1 MIFAYMKFAF
11 RNLLKQGFK
20 SIINILGLGFGI
32 ACCII
37 IYMYNKHELSF
48 NRFHENKDRI
58 YRVYGSFL
66 EPQDEKSYYT
76 PYFNYEL
83 AQGIYEEIPGVE
95 KSCGLR
101 SMRAW
106 IGNGD
111 QLFDERI
118 GFTDSSFMEMLSF
131 PVIAGDPNTPLSSP
145 YNVILTESV
154 AMKIFGDS
162 IQDLGEIIGES
173 IGFPQPPPN
182 QFTVTGIIADPPD
195 NNSFRFSLLVPYAN
209 SRYYPQCNDPFGNTS
224 IYIMLDQENNRVGVE
239 ENIQKLEEKYLGEQL
254 EQGVHFGYL
263 ADVEDVFSY
272 HLQSLNELYLNSD
285 DFRGCY
291 EITGNIRIIYIL
303 SSIAL
308 LILLIACFNYV
319 MLSIGYSMN
328 RIKDLGMMNVTGAY
342 KSQILGHFIMESFL
356 LTLLAL
362 FLGIILAEQLLP
374 VFNRLADESLT
385 FTLYSD
391 WRNFLFLAAL
401 LIAIVISTSIYTG
414 WFLLRKNQP
423 IRYLRKELLSIK
435 RHQFARFFVILQ
447 YLITITLLICSGLI
461 VKQLQYML
469 ERDVGFERNNLVVL
483 PVDFSMTKIL
493 TLKENLLQH
502 PQIKSISMSDRNF
515 VSGSSS
521 TDIKN
526 HKGELVNT
534 RFLRIDT
541 DYIETFKLDLVEG
554 RNFDGN
560 KPINENF
567 NVLVNE
573 TFVRDFDL
581 ESPVGEVIN
590 IESFDVKVTIIGV
603 VRDFHFDSMHDE
615 VMPVMMIV
623 FPFNAIWNVFVRIDP
638 QDVQTSLE
646 IIEKTWM
653 DLVPE
658 FSYDYSFLTDMLD
671 EQYRNED
678 RWSKITAIA
687 SLIAIF
693 LSCLGLLGISGLLV
707 VRRVKEIGIRKAT
720 GSTVLQ
726 VIVLLNKDILKW
738 VAVAFVLACPVAW
751 FIGKRWLQDF
761 AFRTDISWWLFA
773 LAGVITVIISL
784 LTISWQT
791 YRAARQNPVNA
802 LRYE

>member
-11 RNLLKQGFK
+11 RNLLKQGFR
-20 SIINILGLGFGI
+20 SFINILGLGFGI
-32 ACCII
+32 ACCIL
-37 IYMYNKHELSF
+37 IYMYSKHELSY

-58 YRVYGSFL
+58 YRVYGSYI
-66 EPQDEKSYYT
+66 EAKGDKSFT

-83 AQGIYEEIPGVE
+83 ARGIYDEIPGVE

-111 QLFDERI
+111 QLFEERI
-118 GFTDSSFMEMLSF
+118 GFADSSFLEMLSF
-131 PVIAGDPNTPLSSP
+131 PVIVGDPNSPLNEPQS
-145 YNVILTESV
+145 VILTETV

-162 IQDLGEIIGES
+162 IENLGDIIGES
-173 IGFPQPPPN
+173 IGFPQSPPN
-182 QFTVTGIIADPPD
+182 QFIVTGIIADPPA
-195 NNSFRFSLLVPYAN
+195 NNSFSFSVLVPYAN
-209 SRYYPQCNDPFGNTS
+209 AQYYPQCNNSFGNSS
-224 IYIMLDQENNRVGVE
+224 IYIMLDQENDKIRVE
-239 ENIQKLEEKYLGEQL
+239 ENLEKLEEKYYGEIL
-254 EQGVHFGYL
+254 EQGIHFGYL
-263 ADVEDVFSY
+263 ADVEDNFNY
-272 HLQSLNELYLNSD
+272 HLQSLNDLYLDSD
-285 DFRGCY
+285 ELRGCY
-291 EITGNIRIIYIL
+291 ERTGNIRIIYIL
-303 SSIAL
+303 SSIAA

-328 RIKDLGMMNVTGAY
+328 RIKDLGMMNVTGAF

-385 FTLYSD
+385 FTLYGD
-391 WRNFLFLAAL
+391 WRNYLFLAAL
-401 LIAIVISTSIYTG
+401 LFAIVLSTSIYTG

-423 IRYLRKELLSIK
+423 IRYLRKELLSMK

-461 VKQLQYML
+461 VKQLQFML
-469 ERDVGFERNNLVVL
+469 EKDVGFERNNLVVL
-483 PVDFSMTKIL
+483 PVDFPLTKVL

-502 PQIKSISMSDRNF
+502 PQIQSVSMSDRNF

-526 HKGELVNT
+526 HKGELVST

-541 DYIETFKLDLVEG
+541 DYIETFKLDLIDG
-554 RNFDGN
+554 RNFTGT
-560 KPINENF
+560 KPVDENF
-567 NVLVNE
+567 NVIVNE
-573 TFVRDFDL
+573 AFVRHFDL
-581 ESPVGEVIN
+581 EFPVGEVIN
-590 IESFDVKVTIIGV
+590 IESFEVEVTIIGV
-603 VRDFHFDSMHDE
+603 VGDFHFDSMHGE
-615 VMPVMMIV
+615 IMPVMMIV
-623 FPFNAIWNVFVRIDP
+623 FPFNSIWNVFVRIDP
-638 QDVQTSLE
+638 QDIQTSLE
-646 IIEKTWM
+646 IIEQTWM

-671 EQYRNED
+671 EQYRSED
-678 RWSKITAIA
+678 RWSKITAIS

-707 VRRVKEIGIRKAT
+707 VRRIKEIGIRKAT

-726 VIVLLNKDILKW
+726 VILLLNKDILKW
-738 VAVAFVLACPVAW
+738 VAVAFVLACPAAW

-761 AFRTDISWWLFA
+761 AFRTEISWWLFI
-773 LAGVITVIISL
+773 LAGVITVLISL

>member
-11 RNLLKQGFK
+11 RNLLKQGFR
-20 SIINILGLGFGI
+20 SFINILGLGFGI
-32 ACCII
+32 ACCIL
-37 IYMYNKHELSF
+37 IYMYSKHELSY

-58 YRVYGSFL
+58 YRVYGSYI
-66 EPQDEKSYYT
+66 EAKGDKSFT

-83 AQGIYEEIPGVE
+83 ARGIYDEIPGVE

-111 QLFDERI
+111 QLFEERI
-118 GFTDSSFMEMLSF
+118 GFADSSFLEMLSF
-131 PVIAGDPNTPLSSP
+131 PVIVGDPNSPLNEPQS
-145 YNVILTESV
+145 VILTETV

-162 IQDLGEIIGES
+162 IENLGDIIGES
-173 IGFPQPPPN
+173 IGFPQSPPN
-182 QFTVTGIIADPPD
+182 QFIVTGIIADPPA
-195 NNSFRFSLLVPYAN
+195 NNSFSFSVLVPYAN
-209 SRYYPQCNDPFGNTS
+209 AQYYPQCNNSFGNSS
-224 IYIMLDQENNRVGVE
+224 IYIMLDQENDKIRVE
-239 ENIQKLEEKYLGEQL
+239 ENLKKLEEKYYGEIL
-254 EQGVHFGYL
+254 EQGIHFGYL
-263 ADVEDVFSY
+263 ADVEDNFNY
-272 HLQSLNELYLNSD
+272 HLQSLNDLYLDSD
-285 DFRGCY
+285 ELRGCY
-291 EITGNIRIIYIL
+291 ERTGNIRIIYIL
-303 SSIAL
+303 SSIAA

-328 RIKDLGMMNVTGAY
+328 RIKDLGMMNVTGAF

-374 VFNRLADESLT
+374 VFNRIADESLT
-385 FTLYSD
+385 FTLYGD
-391 WRNFLFLAAL
+391 WRNYLFLAAL
-401 LIAIVISTSIYTG
+401 LFAIVISTSIYTG

-423 IRYLRKELLSIK
+423 IRYLRKELLSMK

-461 VKQLQYML
+461 VKQLQFML
-469 ERDVGFERNNLVVL
+469 EKDVGFERNNLVVL
-483 PVDFSMTKIL
+483 PVDFPLTKVL

-502 PQIKSISMSDRNF
+502 PQIQSVSMSDRNF

-526 HKGELVNT
+526 HKGELVST

-541 DYIETFKLDLVEG
+541 DYIETFKLDLIDG
-554 RNFDGN
+554 RNFTGT
-560 KPINENF
+560 KPVDENF
-567 NVLVNE
+567 NVIVNE
-573 TFVRDFDL
+573 AFVRHFDL
-581 ESPVGEVIN
+581 EFPVGEVIN
-590 IESFDVKVTIIGV
+590 IESFEVEVTIIGV
-603 VRDFHFDSMHDE
+603 VGDFHFDSMHGE
-615 VMPVMMIV
+615 IMPVMMIV
-623 FPFNAIWNVFVRIDP
+623 FPFNSIWNVFVRIDP
-638 QDVQTSLE
+638 QDIQTSLE
-646 IIEKTWM
+646 IIEQTWM

-671 EQYRNED
+671 EQYRSED
-678 RWSKITAIA
+678 RWSKITAIS
-687 SLIAIF
+687 SLIAIL

-707 VRRVKEIGIRKAT
+707 VRRIKEIGIRKAT

-726 VIVLLNKDILKW
+726 VILLLNKDILKW
-738 VAVAFVLACPVAW
+738 VAVAFVLACPAAW

-761 AFRTDISWWLFA
+761 AFRTEISWWLFI
-773 LAGVITVIISL
+773 LAGVITVLISL